1 MYTLSLHG
9 VIRGTSNCIFSFN
22 KFVRLFLPNT
32 ITLVHL
38 FWWCMWYCID
48 PLKQNDLYWFLPKL
62 VTSIFTSTHKVTSDS
77 FRERGFS
84 NSMEQQKARHDSF
97 TNKKP
102 EIYGSSPG
110 GDLTIVKLVISNIAI
125 KVNSNSAKVSQLLLL
140 VLYMGSFRL
149 SFCLTSVL
157 GVIFFFDFLL
167 CLMYKDVL

>member
-22 KFVRLFLPNT
+22 EFVRHSVPNT

-38 FWWCMWYCID
+38 FWWCMWYCINH
-48 PLKQNDLYWFLPKL
+48 LKQNDLYWFLPKL
-62 VTSIFTSTHKVTSDS
+62 VPSIFTSTHKVTSDS

-149 SFCLTSVL
+149 SFCYTSVL
-157 GVIFFFDFLL
+157 GVIFFFWFSS
-167 CLMYKDVL
+167 MFNV

>member
-1 MYTLSLHG
+1 
-9 VIRGTSNCIFSFN
+9 
-22 KFVRLFLPNT
+22 
-32 ITLVHL
+32 
-38 FWWCMWYCID
+38 
-48 PLKQNDLYWFLPKL
+48 
-62 VTSIFTSTHKVTSDS
+62 
-77 FRERGFS
+77 
-84 NSMEQQKARHDSF
+84 MEQQKARHDSF

-157 GVIFFFDFLL
+157 GVIFFLIFF
-167 CLMYKDVL
+167 YV

>member
-9 VIRGTSNCIFSFN
+9 VIRGTSNCIFSFYE
-22 KFVRLFLPNT
+22 FVRLFLPNT

-38 FWWCMWYCID
+38 FWWCMWYCINH
-48 PLKQNDLYWFLPKL
+48 LKQNDLYWFLPKL
-62 VTSIFTSTHKVTSDS
+62 VPSIFSSTHKVTSDS

-125 KVNSNSAKVSQLLLL
+125 QVNSNSAKVSQLLLL

-149 SFCLTSVL
+149 SSCLTSVL
-157 GVIFFFDFLL
+157 GVIFCLIFF
-167 CLMYKDVL
+167 YV

>member
-1 MYTLSLHG
+1 M
-9 VIRGTSNCIFSFN
+9 
-22 KFVRLFLPNT
+22 
-32 ITLVHL
+32 
-38 FWWCMWYCID
+38 
-48 PLKQNDLYWFLPKL
+48 
-62 VTSIFTSTHKVTSDS
+62 TSDS

-140 VLYMGSFRL
+140 VFISNSAKVSQFNYCY
-149 SFCLTSVL
+149 CLVFIY
-157 GVIFFFDFLL
+157 GII
-167 CLMYKDVL
+167 

>member
-22 KFVRLFLPNT
+22 EFVRLY
-32 ITLVHL
+32 L
-38 FWWCMWYCID
+38 FWWCMWYCINH
-48 PLKQNDLYWFLPKL
+48 LKQNDLYWFLPKL
-62 VTSIFTSTHKVTSDS
+62 VPSIFSSTHKVTSDS

-149 SFCLTSVL
+149 SFCLTFVL
-157 GVIFFFDFLL
+157 GVIFFFLIFF
-167 CLMYKDVL
+167 YV

>member
-22 KFVRLFLPNT
+22 EFVRLFLPNT
-32 ITLVHL
+32 IIWFIYFDGV
-38 FWWCMWYCID
+38 CIN

-62 VTSIFTSTHKVTSDS
+62 VTSIFSSTHKVTSDS